1 MPRDTGFKSGAC
13 ERYEALLEDYLNG
26 ELSGADAR
34 VASEHW
40 QNCAACG
47 DALQNAAAS
56 LRLLHAAEPSADPGP
71 GFAHMVMA
79 RIRTAETEYDNAG
92 HANFWQPFVSLGWR
106 FVASA
111 TFAVGL
117 LVSYNAGLGHRLQPT
132 GPQVRPI
139 DSMDLFAPE
148 PAGAPANRSEV
159 LMMVADNS
167 HAKY

>member
-1 MPRDTGFKSGAC
+1 MPRDTGFGNAAC
-13 ERYEALLEDYLNG
+13 ERYEALLEDYLSG
-26 ELSGADAR
+26 ELSGEDAR

-40 QNCAACG
+40 QNCAACR

-56 LRLLHAAEPSADPGP
+56 SRLLRAAEPSRDPGP

-79 RIRTAETEYDNAG
+79 RIRSAEEHDNAG
-92 HANFWQPFVSLGWR
+92 SYANFWQPFVSLGWR
-106 FVASA
+106 FVVSA

-117 LVSYNAGLGHRLQPT
+117 LVSYNAGLGHRLQPAGT
-132 GPQVRPI
+132 QVRPI
-139 DSMDLFAPE
+139 DSTDLFAPE
-148 PAGAPANRSEV
+148 PAGAPASRSEV

>member
-1 MPRDTGFKSGAC
+1 MPRDTGFGSVAC
-13 ERYEALLEDYLNG
+13 EGYEALLEDYLNG

-40 QNCAACG
+40 QNCAACR

-56 LRLLHAAEPSADPGP
+56 LRLLRTAEPSADPGP

-117 LVSYNAGLGHRLQPT
+117 LVSYNAGLGHRLQPAGT
-132 GPQVRPI
+132 QVRPI
-139 DSMDLFAPE
+139 QSLDLFAPE

-167 HAKY
+167 HAKF